1 MIVSRTQE
9 GKEYSR
15 KNNPNFK
22 EGRPNKFTEEQIQL
36 AYELKQQG
44 MTHKMIERKTGISV
58 STQKRRFNKISN
70 KTVLLQSFN
79 TEYKSPILIL

>member
-36 AYELKQQG
+36 AYELKG
-44 MTHKMIERKTGISV
+44 SV
-58 STQKRRFNKISN
+58 AKF
-70 KTVLLQSFN
+70 
-79 TEYKSPILIL
+79 